1 MSSHALYEVGSGL
14 GFHRGGQRWG
24 FTSHIPET
32 LSFYG
37 WCSKRRNTV
46 NKENE
51 IGKTVSIFSNFQQKI
66 VQFLI
71 LDKIIFVTSFLKFDL
86 IFKMPSERH
95 GKQIKFVLNFFLHI
109 CGSIIL
115 FNQNNKFEYE
125 NLYSHMML
133 KLIL

>member
-1 MSSHALYEVGSGL
+1 MSSHALYEGGSGL

-95 GKQIKFVLNFFLHI
+95 GKQIKLVLKFFLSVAQSY
-109 CGSIIL
+109 CSI
-115 FNQNNKFEYE
+115 KTK
-125 NLYSHMML
+125 NLNMKIYTR
-133 KLIL
+133 I